1 MTTDRL
7 TGSMPGMQHTTTTT
21 EREIG
26 EQPQSLARTL
36 EVNARE
42 LEALGKDL
50 RGRDISSV
58 MIAARG
64 SSDNAGVYAK
74 YLFQA
79 FNRVPVAMATPSHYT
94 VYHTPPRLK
103 DIFVLGVSQSGK
115 SEDIVEVMAEA
126 RRQGALTAS
135 ITADASSPVAAQSQH
150 VLKLETGPEKA
161 VAATKTFTS
170 SLALIAALS
179 ASWEQ
184 SQERS
189 RALGGLA
196 ELASSTIAGARAAV
210 EQSAP
215 TWRHIHRCVV
225 LGRGFSYGIAMEVA
239 LKLKE
244 LTYVTAEPYSS
255 ADFQHGPMA
264 MVEPNFPVIL
274 VATRGVLHDHLVELG
289 RQVKQKKADLVC
301 ISDSREILELGDSR
315 LPVSEGAPEWLAPVI
330 AVMPGQMFALR
341 LSLARGID
349 ADVPRGL
356 SKVTVTR

>member
-1 MTTDRL
+1 
-7 TGSMPGMQHTTTTT
+7 MQPTTTTM

-36 EVNARE
+36 EVNAAE
-42 LEALGKDL
+42 LDALGRSL
-50 RGRDISSV
+50 RARPVSTV

-74 YLFQA
+74 YLFQC
-79 FNRVPVAMATPSHYT
+79 FNGVPVAMATPSLYT
-94 VYHTPPRLK
+94 FHHAPPRLK
-103 DIFVLGVSQSGK
+103 DIFVLGVSQSGQ

-135 ITADASSPVAAQSQH
+135 ITADARSPVAAQSQH

-170 SLALIAALS
+170 SLALIAGLS
-179 ASWEQ
+179 AAWGQ
-184 SQERS
+184 SGERS
-189 RALGGLA
+189 GALARLP
-196 ELASSTIAGARAAV
+196 ELAASTLAAASGPV
-210 EQSAP
+210 AQAAP
-215 TWRHIHRCVV
+215 TFRHISRCVV
-225 LGRGFSYGIAMEVA
+225 LSRGFSYGIAMEVA

-274 VATRGVLHDHLVELG
+274 VATKGILHDHLVELA
-289 RQVKQKKADLVC
+289 RQVRQRKPDLLC
-301 ISDSREILELGDSR
+301 ISDSRDILELGDSR
-315 LPVSEGAPEWLAPVI
+315 LPVSEGAPEWLSPI
-330 AVMPGQMFALR
+330 LAVMPGQMFALR

-349 ADVPRGL
+349 PDVPRGL